1 MKLEKTKF
9 DDVFIIQ
16 PKIHEDSR
24 GYFFE
29 SYNQRIFNEYIG
41 KRIQFIQ
48 DNESQSEYGVMR
60 GLHFQEPPYTQSKL
74 IRVIKGAIIDIV
86 IDIKTDSETFGEM
99 LIVKLD
105 SNEKKQ
111 LFIPRGYA
119 HGYVAVEDDTI
130 ITYKVDNYYAP
141 TFDSGFS
148 YDSMK
153 INFKEEVGHK
163 EFIVSEKDQNLL
175 PFNDIGFFKTFEYY
189 MNF

>member
-9 DDVFIIQ
+9 DDVFVIQ
-16 PKIHEDSR
+16 PKVYEDSR

-29 SYNQRIFNEYIG
+29 SHNQKIFNEYIG

-86 IDIKTDSETFGEM
+86 VDIKTDSETFGEM
-99 LIVKLD
+99 LIIKLD

-148 YDSMK
+148 FDSMK
-153 INFKEEVGHK
+153 INFKEEVGHE
-163 EFIVSEKDQNLL
+163 EFIVSEKDQKLL
-175 PFNDIGFFKTFEYY
+175 SFNDVGFFKTFEYY